1 VTVRGTTAVTG
12 PLHAAVVQGE
22 CRLGRQKGGRPAAAA
37 AARWVGGGDK
47 GVGRPERVGA
57 SEA

>member
-1 VTVRGTTAVTG
+1 VTVRGEKAVAG
-12 PLHAAVVQGE
+12 PPLAAVVQGE
-22 CRLGRQKGGRPAAAA
+22 CRLGRQKGGRPAA